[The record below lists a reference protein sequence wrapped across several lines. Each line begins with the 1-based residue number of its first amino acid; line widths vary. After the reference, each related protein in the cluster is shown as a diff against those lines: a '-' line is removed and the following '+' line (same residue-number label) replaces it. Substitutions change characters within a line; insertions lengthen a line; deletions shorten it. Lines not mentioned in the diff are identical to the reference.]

1 MPSNPEPTKGTDLK
15 PDVMAALAH
24 RSAVGGHRHH
34 RSCIHNMTPEEQ
46 VTARGRTVEYWQKM
60 HGSLPRQI
68 TPDEWEI
75 EEPEFVKELGRKLAA
90 KYGTKEDL
98 R

>member
-1 MPSNPEPTKGTDLK
+1 MPNEPIKDAMLGALSHQ
-15 PDVMAALAH
+15 MAA
-24 RSAVGGHRHH
+24 GGHRHH
-34 RSCIHNMTPEEQ
+34 KSCIHNMTPEEQ
-46 VTARGRTVEYWQKM
+46 VTARGRTVEYWLKM

-75 EEPEFVKELGRKLAA
+75 DEPEFVKELGRQLTA
-90 KYGTKEDL
+90 KYGTKEDP